1 MIRLAP
7 SYILLLLASLVFA
20 GGVWWL
26 IMPQLQA
33 LVAVQA
39 QKAIAINSLP
49 VKAAPVVQAATK
61 LADRKRVLQLDP
73 SDDGQYDLAVEV
85 EGLSRAAGV
94 SLTGLTLSA
103 TASAPAS
110 KAVAAAASDTT
121 AASPVAPI
129 GPTML
134 TLTLG
139 ISGGYGAVQ
148 AFIQGLPTLS
158 RFVTITQLTMS
169 GSAGATISA
178 KTPVSDTVTATL
190 VASAPYQPKP
200 TAVNAK

>member
-39 QKAIAINSLP
+39 QKAIAINSVP

-85 EGLSRAAGV
+85 EGLSHAVGV

-103 TASAPAS
+103 TAPAT
-110 KAVAAAASDTT
+110 KAVAAAASDT
-121 AASPVAPI
+121 AAAAPAAPV

-178 KTPVSDTVTATL
+178 KTPVNDTVTATL

-200 TAVNAK
+200 TVINAK